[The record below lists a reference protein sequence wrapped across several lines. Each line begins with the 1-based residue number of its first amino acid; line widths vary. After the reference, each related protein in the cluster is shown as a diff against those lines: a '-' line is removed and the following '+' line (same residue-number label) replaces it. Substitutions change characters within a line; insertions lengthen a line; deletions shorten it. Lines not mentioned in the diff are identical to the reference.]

1 MREARVVEAALAR
14 ADAPQPLSPSAR
26 ALLERLIRVQ
36 IEAAKDLQRAALDSG
51 LADRHGP
58 DLHGALRPALLRIGD
73 RISLLS
79 VRALASTSRYG
90 RQDLRDQLQI
100 ASRLSAERTE
110 QIVLALDAIGRA
122 AGGRA
127 AGGRA
132 AGGRAA
138 GGRAAIGRAADA
150 APAPIARRP

>member
-14 ADAPQPLSPSAR
+14 GDAPQPLSPSAR

-132 AGGRAA
+132 A
-138 GGRAAIGRAADA
+138 IGRAADA